1 MLWIVVAIGLV
12 LIALVVVRNMRTAAA
27 LTRKLAAQAIDLGE
41 SEQQYRLLFEHNPN
55 PMWVY
60 DDSTREFLAVNEAA
74 IERYGYT
81 REEFL
86 SMTRHDLRVESGTG
100 VSRGI
105 KTPANITADDRGW
118 NGRHLKKD
126 GSVIDVAVTSRA
138 IVFDGHKACL
148 ALALDV
154 TDQKRAEEALRQSEQ
169 RTRVIIDNALD
180 AVVSMDSSGVI
191 TDWSAQAE
199 KMFGWSR
206 AEAVGRQMSYTIIPA
221 RYRDAHDKGLKKFL
235 NTGEGPVLNKRIEIT
250 ALNRDGLEF
259 PIELTISPAQLGGRW
274 TFSAFIRDLT
284 EQRKAAEALKLGEQR
299 YRQLFEDTPIGLYR
313 STPDGQ
319 FIDVNP
325 AMVAMLGYWN
335 RETLLTTPAP
345 SLYVDPQDRRRWSAQ
360 RPGEVRVLDLDV
372 RMRKADGKVIWVR
385 DTTIVKRGPDGAA
398 LLYEGVLEDI
408 TARVEAEQAVQASER
423 RLIQILEAAPLGIMV
438 SDKKGHPILMNAA
451 ARAIFGKGLAEG
463 ANLVD
468 LSEIYQAYVAGTD
481 ELYPPERMPLLK
493 ALTGE
498 TTAVDDM
505 EIHRDN
511 RVISLH
517 VQGAPVLD
525 NERKVAGAVI
535 GFFDT
540 TEKRSLEAQLRQSS
554 KMEAVGQLA
563 GGVAHDFNNLLTV
576 IMSYSAMLLDQL
588 NPGDP
593 IHDDMQEIAG
603 AADRAAGLTRQLLAF
618 SRQQVMQPRVININ
632 DIIVDM
638 EKMLRRVIGE
648 DVELLTALDPA
659 IAEISADPG
668 QLEQVL
674 MNLVVNARDAMPAGG
689 RLSISTSNSALSV
702 ESAAG
707 SLHPPDGEYVML
719 AVSDTGTGMTR
730 EVQQRLFDP
739 FFTTK
744 LQGQGTGLGLSTV
757 YGIVKQ
763 SGGEIYVYSEIEQGS
778 TFKVYFP
785 RFVETGEHRIHELT
799 SKEVPRG
806 SEAILLVEDDSNLRY
821 LVARVLRGC
830 GYTIY
835 VAASGIE
842 ALAIAGDPTKS
853 IDAVITDV
861 VMPGMN
867 GRELVEKLVEARPG
881 IGFLFMSGYTDD
893 DVLRRG
899 VLHGETAFLQK
910 PFTPDQLARKVRAV
924 LDRATID
931 SVA

>member
-1 MLWIVVAIGLV
+1 VV
-12 LIALVVVRNMRTAAA
+12 
-27 LTRKLAAQAIDLGE
+27 
-41 SEQQYRLLFEHNPN
+41 
-55 PMWVY
+55 
-60 DDSTREFLAVNEAA
+60 
-74 IERYGYT
+74 
-81 REEFL
+81 
-86 SMTRHDLRVESGTG
+86 
-100 VSRGI
+100 
-105 KTPANITADDRGW
+105 
-118 NGRHLKKD
+118 
-126 GSVIDVAVTSRA
+126 
-138 IVFDGHKACL
+138 
-148 ALALDV
+148 
-154 TDQKRAEEALRQSEQ
+154 
-169 RTRVIIDNALD
+169 
-180 AVVSMDSSGVI
+180 
-191 TDWSAQAE
+191 
-199 KMFGWSR
+199 
-206 AEAVGRQMSYTIIPA
+206 
-221 RYRDAHDKGLKKFL
+221 
-235 NTGEGPVLNKRIEIT
+235 
-250 ALNRDGLEF
+250 
-259 PIELTISPAQLGGRW
+259 
-274 TFSAFIRDLT
+274 
-284 EQRKAAEALKLGEQR
+284 
-299 YRQLFEDTPIGLYR
+299 
-313 STPDGQ
+313 
-319 FIDVNP
+319 
-325 AMVAMLGYWN
+325 
-335 RETLLTTPAP
+335 
-345 SLYVDPQDRRRWSAQ
+345 
-360 RPGEVRVLDLDV
+360 
-372 RMRKADGKVIWVR
+372 
-385 DTTIVKRGPDGAA
+385 
-398 LLYEGVLEDI
+398 
-408 TARVEAEQAVQASER
+408 
-423 RLIQILEAAPLGIMV
+423 
-438 SDKKGHPILMNAA
+438 
-451 ARAIFGKGLAEG
+451 
-463 ANLVD
+463 
-468 LSEIYQAYVAGTD
+468 
-481 ELYPPERMPLLK
+481 
-493 ALTGE
+493 
-498 TTAVDDM
+498 
-505 EIHRDN
+505 
-511 RVISLH
+511 
-517 VQGAPVLD
+517 
-525 NERKVAGAVI
+525 

-576 IMSYSAMLLDQL
+576 IMSYSAMLLDRL
-588 NPGDP
+588 DPSDP

-632 DIIVDM
+632 EVIVDL
-638 EKMLRRVIGE
+638 ERMLRRVIGE
-648 DVELLTALDPA
+648 DIELLTSLDPV
-659 IAEISADPG
+659 IAEINADPG

-689 RLSISTSNSALSV
+689 RLSISTSNSALSA

-763 SGGEIYVYSEIEQGS
+763 SGGEIYVYSEIGEGS

-799 SKEVPRG
+799 SREVPRG

-830 GYTIY
+830 GYTMY
-835 VAASGIE
+835 VAASGVE

-931 SVA
+931 SAA